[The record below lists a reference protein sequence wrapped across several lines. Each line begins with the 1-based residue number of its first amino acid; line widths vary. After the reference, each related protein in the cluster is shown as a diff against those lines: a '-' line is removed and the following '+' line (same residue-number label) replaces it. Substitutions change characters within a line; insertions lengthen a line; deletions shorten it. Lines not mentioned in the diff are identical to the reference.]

1 MGKLKAFG
9 PGYSDAR
16 EGISMTK
23 RCAVNANISLTFIA
37 LAYFKDQSREVSG
50 LSEGK
55 KMHVLLPR
63 PATPSR

>member
-1 MGKLKAFG
+1 
-9 PGYSDAR
+9 
-16 EGISMTK
+16 MTK

-50 LSEGK
+50 LSEGN

-63 PATPSR
+63 PTTPSR